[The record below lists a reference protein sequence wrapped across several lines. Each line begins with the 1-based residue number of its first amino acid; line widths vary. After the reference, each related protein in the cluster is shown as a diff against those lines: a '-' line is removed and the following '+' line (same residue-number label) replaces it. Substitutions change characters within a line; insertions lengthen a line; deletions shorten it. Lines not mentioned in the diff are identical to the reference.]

1 MMLTGIYINLAN
13 VFYMHHCFHDCE
25 CFIWI
30 KCACR
35 GAGRG
40 CPLSAHGRVRER
52 ESKRKRA
59 KERGVTSIRNER
71 SGADSGGV

>member
-13 VFYMHHCFHDCE
+13 VFYMHHCFHDSE

-35 GAGRG
+35 GAGRD
-40 CPLSAHGRVRER
+40 SRVSIERAR
-52 ESKRKRA
+52 ESEGEGEGEQEKA
-59 KERGVTSIRNER
+59 GQGE
-71 SGADSGGV
+71 GGYFY